1 MTHTSRTS
9 RPGRPARARI
19 LLATAGLAAVTACN
33 LDVLTP
39 DVVPPTATSGASAL
53 PTLLA
58 GVVGDFAV
66 AYSGVNNGNNGEG
79 IVLNSGLFSDEFV
92 AADYFSTHIEIDSR
106 EVHPP
111 NASNTGVMRSL
122 FRALTSADA
131 ASARYVSAAEPN
143 DPGHARTLSLAG
155 YVYTI
160 IAEDYCSGVPFS
172 TINADGSFNYGS
184 PLSTSDMLA
193 AAVAKFDSAIV
204 VATAAGDDRELNLA
218 RVGKGR
224 ALLDAGQYAAAA
236 SAVSGVP
243 DDFNFSTEHSV
254 IDPRTENGVFALT
267 HVSSRYTTLDKEGAN
282 GMPFVSANDPRVRI
296 DSLGISKFDAQT
308 HLYAPAKYGS
318 YTAPVAIATGTE
330 ARLIQAEAALRAGD
344 YPTALGILNALRSA
358 AGMPGLTPVVGT
370 TAQVD
375 QLFRERAFW
384 LFATGHRMG
393 DLRRLVRQYDRP
405 QASVFPSGPY
415 FKGTA
420 YGNQVAFPVPQ
431 TEENN
436 PNFSQDAC
444 DPTVA

>member
-1 MTHTSRTS
+1 MTHTSITARPS
-9 RPGRPARARI
+9 RLRRGRVLFAS
-19 LLATAGLAAVTACN
+19 AGLFAFAACN

-39 DVVPPTATSGASAL
+39 DVVPPSATAGPSAL

-58 GVVGDFAV
+58 GVVGDFSV
-66 AYSGVNNGNNGEG
+66 AYAGVNNGNNGEG

-106 EVHPP
+106 DVHPP
-111 NASNTGVMRSL
+111 NGSNTSVMRSL
-122 FRALTSADA
+122 FRALRSADA
-131 ASARYVSAAEPN
+131 ASARYVSAGSPN

-160 IAEDYCSGVPFS
+160 VAEDYCSGVPFS
-172 TINADGSFNYGS
+172 TINEDGSFNYGS
-184 PLSTSDMLA
+184 PLSTSQMLA

-204 VATAAGDDRELNLA
+204 VATAAGDDRTLNLA

-236 SAVSGVP
+236 SAVASVP

-254 IDPRTENGVFALT
+254 IDPRTENGVYALT

-282 GMPFVSANDPRVRI
+282 GLPFVSANDPRVRI

-308 HLYAPAKYGS
+308 HLYAPGKYGS

-330 ARLIQAEAALRAGD
+330 ARLIQAEAALNAGD
-344 YPTALGILNALRSA
+344 YATALGILNALRNA
-358 AGMPGLTPVVGT
+358 AGMTPLTPVVGAA
-370 TAQVD
+370 AQVD

-393 DLRRLVRQYDRP
+393 DLRRLVKQYGRA
-405 QASVFPSGPY
+405 QSSVFPSGPY

-420 YGNQVAFPVPQ
+420 YGDQVAFPVPQ

-436 PNFSQDAC
+436 PNFSRSAC
-444 DPTVA
+444 DPTAA